1 MSIARNCP
9 YSDDEEN
16 CRCEIFAWQPRLNK
30 CSTCERFLKK
40 RFPNIDTSSYN
51 IDENGNVLRDK
62 RITIRKLYDEV
73 IRQKSKLDNAI
84 ELLSK
89 RASEIYGKDLVA
101 DLCSGFEIEFRL
113 SDYNNPHST
122 GENVY
127 NIETT
132 IEELEKMETKN
143 DRAL

>member
-1 MSIARNCP
+1 M
-9 YSDDEEN
+9 
-16 CRCEIFAWQPRLNK
+16 K
-30 CSTCERFLKK
+30 
-40 RFPNIDTSSYN
+40 
-51 IDENGNVLRDK
+51 
-62 RITIRKLYDEV
+62 IRKLYDEV
-73 IRQKSKLDNAI
+73 IRQKSKLDNVI

-132 IEELEKMETKN
+132 LEELEKLETKN
-143 DRAL
+143 DRTL

>member
-1 MSIARNCP
+1 MNIARKCP

-30 CSTCERFLKK
+30 CSTCERF
-40 RFPNIDTSSYN
+40 PNINTSSYN
-51 IDENGNVLRDK
+51 IDEYGNVLRDK

-113 SDYNNPHST
+113 SDYDSPFS
-122 GENVY
+122 
-127 NIETT
+127 
-132 IEELEKMETKN
+132 
-143 DRAL
+143 